1 MNKQTIKIMA
11 EMLKIPGVPLTNL
24 IRLYS
29 APIIQTKR
37 WQFSE
42 EKGMFS
48 SGKNVFMTP
57 ICSDEST
64 NVKFLT
70 Q

>member
-29 APIIQTKR
+29 APNIQTKR